1 MTSGSIVA
9 GKAHREEKV
18 TDYYYYQAAQV
29 SSPPPSPTP
38 CPIYLVM
45 HDAILVG
52 AIRELRKKAD
62 RWTGDEKGEKVTAYI
77 SNTTVKMTTTTDL
90 SRRDRISG
98 VWISSWPRLCQLPG

>member
-1 MTSGSIVA
+1 
-9 GKAHREEKV
+9 
-18 TDYYYYQAAQV
+18 
-29 SSPPPSPTP
+29 
-38 CPIYLVM
+38 M